1 MLTMRK
7 NRPHPTY
14 FTDEAGCRLVR
25 LPVSGSDTPAIT
37 QAALYDKATLHHEL
51 TGNIYMSFDSKGHGY
66 PTASI
71 PNSGTHKH
79 LARLLLDCPRG
90 FHVRYIDGDSLNLLP
105 ENFRLA
111 STRVAPDVCAEVL
124 ARLLDAARAEE
135 AVDEAA

>member
-1 MLTMRK
+1 MRK

-37 QAALYDKATLHHEL
+37 QAALYDKAKRRHGL
-51 TGNIYMSFDSKGHGY
+51 TGSLYLSHDGKGHSY
-66 PTASI
+66 VMASI
-71 PNSGTHKH
+71 PNSGTHKA

-90 FHVRYIDGDSLNLLP
+90 YHVRYIDGDSLNLLP

-111 STRVAPDVCAEVL
+111 SKWADPDMCAEVL
-124 ARLLDAARAEE
+124 ARLSDTARAEE
-135 AVDEAA
+135 VVDEAA